1 MMIDGILPSK
11 SELSRFSREHPIVT
25 IVGAIT
31 VVSAA
36 NTLVKALTAPR
47 GSSPYATSYEL
58 EGISHMGIA
67 AEGPEAWLKHE
78 KSSSLAH
85 LSKAQEEKLDKIS
98 EELKA
103 ASKMHAGQADRL
115 KQLAGLGASTS
126 TTTSTSASHA
136 MMPKDPAPTLLET
149 QGASSGMFGR
159 MRSTPPSMRRRIA
172 QSVGLGNANPFS
184 GRQEIGAKREEVKL
198 TGAVS
203 NLYSMEGFVPEM
215 GDDMVVA

>member
-85 LSKAQEEKLDKIS
+85 LSKAQEEKLDKVS
-98 EELKA
+98 KELKA
-103 ASKMHAGQADRL
+103 ASKMHSSQADRL
-115 KQLAGLGASTS
+115 KQLGNPPKGMQFFAHLSKSQTEELEKIQSELNSLGRVARLCFLGGNDCRML
-126 TTTSTSASHA
+126 AA
-136 MMPKDPAPTLLET
+136 CGRVGRVAPLSL
-149 QGASSGMFGR
+149 
-159 MRSTPPSMRRRIA
+159 
-172 QSVGLGNANPFS
+172 
-184 GRQEIGAKREEVKL
+184 
-198 TGAVS
+198 
-203 NLYSMEGFVPEM
+203 
-215 GDDMVVA
+215 